1 MPSHQSAV
9 STLIREVLADP
20 DLAHDEVFRRLLQAG
35 LQDLV
40 DAEAAAVIG
49 AQRYERTPE
58 RTNRRNGKRLKT
70 VATTAGEVELAIPKL
85 RTGSFFPSLL
95 HPRRRVDKA
104 LYAVI
109 CSAWIEGVSTRKVDD
124 LVKALGNESGI
135 SRSTVSRICKDIDE
149 GVKEFLARSL
159 DHTWF
164 PYLFVD
170 ATYLDVRVGHRVV
183 CRALVVATGVSAE
196 GRREILGMAL
206 GDAETVDFWTSFL
219 RSLRERGLKVPSPED
234 PTGVVLVTSDAHA
247 GIRAAVRAILPGA
260 SWQRCRVHF
269 ARNITSRLG
278 SARSKP
284 VNALVS
290 TIFAQT
296 SQEAVAAQYKHVI
309 DALRDPFPEI
319 AQMLIDAEPD
329 LTAFAAFPREHWTK
343 IWSNN
348 PIERLNRE
356 IKRRADVVQVFPN
369 SESVTRLIGSVLLEQ
384 HEEWQYGERRYLS
397 QTSLR
402 HLTDMLHTDN
412 STDGAGGRP
421 ALPPHHHLTERTPHQ
436 ET

>member
-1 MPSHQSAV
+1 MPATNQSAV

-124 LVKALGNESGI
+124 LVRALGNESGI

-149 GVKEFLARSL
+149 GVHEFLSRRL
-159 DHTWF
+159 DRTWF
-164 PYLFVD
+164 PYVFVD

-219 RSLRERGLKVPSPED
+219 RSLRERGLKVPSPHD
-234 PTGVVLVTSDAHA
+234 PEGVVLVTSDAHA

-296 SQEAVAAQYKHVI
+296 SREAVAAQYQHVI

-319 AQMLIDAEPD
+319 AQMLIDAQPD

-343 IWSNN
+343 IR
-348 PIERLNRE
+348 PQQPHRAAQPGDQAP
-356 IKRRADVVQVFPN
+356 RRRRP
-369 SESVTRLIGSVLLEQ
+369 GS
-384 HEEWQYGERRYLS
+384 S
-397 QTSLR
+397 PTAS
-402 HLTDMLHTDN
+402 
-412 STDGAGGRP
+412 
-421 ALPPHHHLTERTPHQ
+421 PHAP
-436 ET
+436 

>member
-1 MPSHQSAV
+1 MLTTRSSGACP
-9 STLIREVLADP
+9 R
-20 DLAHDEVFRRLLQAG
+20 AG

-49 AQRYERTPE
+49 AQRYERTPQ
-58 RTNRRNGKRLKT
+58 RTNRRNGTRPKT

-206 GDAETVDFWTSFL
+206 GDAETVDFRVVLVL

-296 SQEAVAAQYKHVI
+296 SREAVAAQYKHVI

-319 AQMLIDAEPD
+319 ARMLIDAEPD

-356 IKRRADVVQVFPN
+356 IKRRADVVQVFPD

-421 ALPPHHHLTERTPHQ
+421 ALPPITT
-436 ET
+436 

>member
-20 DLAHDEVFRRLLQAG
+20 DLAHDDVFRRLLQAG

-49 AQRYERTPE
+49 AGRYERTPE

-124 LVKALGNESGI
+124 LVRALGNESGI
-135 SRSTVSRICKDIDE
+135 SRSTVSRICKEIDE
-149 GVKEFLARSL
+149 GVHEFLSRRL
-159 DHTWF
+159 DRTWF
-164 PYLFVD
+164 PYVFVD
-170 ATYLDVRVGHRVV
+170 ATYLDVRVGRRVV

-206 GDAETVDFWTSFL
+206 GDAETTDFWTSFL
-219 RSLRERGLKVPSPED
+219 RSLRERGLKVPSPHD
-234 PTGVVLVTSDAHA
+234 PEGVVLVTSDAHA

-269 ARNITSRLG
+269 ARTITSKLG
-278 SARSKP
+278 SAQSKP
-284 VNALVS
+284 AGALVS

-296 SQEAVAAQYKHVI
+296 TPEAVAAQYQHVI
-309 DALRDPFPEI
+309 DTLRDAFPEI
-319 AQMLIDAEPD
+319 AQMPADAEPD
-329 LTAFAAFPREHWTK
+329 PTAFATTRPPRGALDQDLVQQPHRAPQPRDQAPRRRRPGLPRQRVRHP
-343 IWSNN
+343 SD
-348 PIERLNRE
+348 RL
-356 IKRRADVVQVFPN
+356 
-369 SESVTRLIGSVLLEQ
+369 
-384 HEEWQYGERRYLS
+384 
-397 QTSLR
+397 
-402 HLTDMLHTDN
+402 
-412 STDGAGGRP
+412 RP
-421 ALPPHHHLTERTPHQ
+421 ARATRSGSTENADTSPRPHCDT
-436 ET
+436 

>member
-1 MPSHQSAV
+1 MLTTRSSGVCP
-9 STLIREVLADP
+9 R
-20 DLAHDEVFRRLLQAG
+20 AG

-219 RSLRERGLKVPSPED
+219 RSLRERGLKVPSPHD
-234 PTGVVLVTSDAHA
+234 PEGVVLVTSDAHA

-260 SWQRCRVHF
+260 AWQRCRVHF

-296 SQEAVAAQYKHVI
+296 SREAVAAQYKHVI

-319 AQMLIDAEPD
+319 ARMLIDAEPD

-343 IWSNN
+343 IR
-348 PIERLNRE
+348 PQQPHRAAQPRDQAPRRCGPGLPRQRVRHPPDRLRPVGAARGVAV
-356 IKRRADVVQVFPN
+356 RRTPLPLPDLPATPDRHAPGRQ
-369 SESVTRLIGSVLLEQ
+369 Q
-384 HEEWQYGERRYLS
+384 HRR
-397 QTSLR
+397 QHR
-402 HLTDMLHTDN
+402 RPR
-412 STDGAGGRP
+412 RP
-421 ALPPHHHLTERTPHQ
+421 ARHHHLTGRTPHQ

>member
-1 MPSHQSAV
+1 MPSDQSAV
-9 STLIREVLADP
+9 SVLIQEVLSDP
-20 DLAHDEVFRRLLQAG
+20 DLAHDDVFRRLLQAS
-35 LQDLV
+35 LQDLI
-40 DAEAAAVIG
+40 DAKATAAIG
-49 AQRYERTPE
+49 AGPYGRSSARS
-58 RTNRRNGKRLKT
+58 NRRNGKRSKKL
-70 VATTAGEVELAIPKL
+70 ATTAGEVDLAIPKL
-85 RTGSFFPSLL
+85 RQGSFFPSLL
-95 HPRRRVDKA
+95 CPRKRVDKA

-164 PYLFVD
+164 PHLFVD

-183 CRALVVATGVSAE
+183 CRALVVATGVSAQ

-296 SQEAVAAQYKHVI
+296 SQEAVIAQYKHVI
-309 DALRDPFPEI
+309 DSLREAFPEI

-356 IKRRADVVQVFPN
+356 IKRRADVVQVFPD
-369 SESVTRLIGSVLLEQ
+369 SESARPLIGSVLLEQ

-402 HLTDMLHTDN
+402 HLTDMLQADN
-412 STDGAGGRP
+412 SASGRA
-421 ALPPHHHLTERTPHQ
+421 ALPAITT
-436 ET
+436 

>member
-1 MPSHQSAV
+1 M
-9 STLIREVLADP
+9 
-20 DLAHDEVFRRLLQAG
+20 
-35 LQDLV
+35 
-40 DAEAAAVIG
+40 
-49 AQRYERTPE
+49 
-58 RTNRRNGKRLKT
+58 
-70 VATTAGEVELAIPKL
+70 
-85 RTGSFFPSLL
+85 
-95 HPRRRVDKA
+95 DKA

-170 ATYLDVRVGHRVV
+170 ATYLDVRVGRRVV
-183 CRALVVATGVSAE
+183 CRALVVATGVSAQ

-206 GDAETVDFWTSFL
+206 GDAETTDFWTSFL

-260 SWQRCRVHF
+260 AWQRCRVHF
-269 ARNITSRLG
+269 ARSITSRLG

-296 SQEAVAAQYKHVI
+296 TPEAVAAQYKHVI
-309 DALRDPFPEI
+309 DSLREAFPEI

-329 LTAFAAFPREHWTK
+329 LTAFAALPREHWTK

-356 IKRRADVVQVFPN
+356 IKRRADVVQVFPD

-402 HLTDMLHTDN
+402 RLTDMLQADN
-412 STDGAGGRP
+412 SAGAGGRP
-421 ALPPHHHLTERTPHQ
+421 ALPAITT
-436 ET
+436 

>member
-1 MPSHQSAV
+1 MH
-9 STLIREVLADP
+9 
-20 DLAHDEVFRRLLQAG
+20 
-35 LQDLV
+35 
-40 DAEAAAVIG
+40 
-49 AQRYERTPE
+49 
-58 RTNRRNGKRLKT
+58 
-70 VATTAGEVELAIPKL
+70 
-85 RTGSFFPSLL
+85 
-95 HPRRRVDKA
+95 
-104 LYAVI
+104 
-109 CSAWIEGVSTRKVDD
+109 
-124 LVKALGNESGI
+124 
-135 SRSTVSRICKDIDE
+135 
-149 GVKEFLARSL
+149 EFLARSL

-269 ARNITSRLG
+269 ARSITSRLG

-296 SQEAVAAQYKHVI
+296 SREAVAAQYKHVI
-309 DALRDPFPEI
+309 DTLRDPFPEI

-356 IKRRADVVQVFPN
+356 IKRRADVVQVFPD

-397 QTSLR
+397 QASLR
-402 HLTDMLHTDN
+402 RLTDMLQADN
-412 STDGAGGRP
+412 STDGVNSRP
-421 ALPPHHHLTERTPHQ
+421 ALPPITT
-436 ET
+436 